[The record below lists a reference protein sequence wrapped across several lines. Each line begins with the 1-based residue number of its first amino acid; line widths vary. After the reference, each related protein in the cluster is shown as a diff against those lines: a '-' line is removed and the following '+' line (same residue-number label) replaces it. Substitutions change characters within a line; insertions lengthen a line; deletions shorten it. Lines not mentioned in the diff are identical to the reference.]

1 MTAQAPGC
9 AIGASFRLPLPVAV
23 RRLRP
28 ALAPIVLAESPSFIR
43 GTFMTSKSV
52 ARRSLLAA
60 ALCSASLF
68 TLPALAQQNV
78 LKVVP
83 HSNLAVLDPIW
94 TTAYM
99 SRNHG
104 YMIYDTLFGTD
115 ENGKVKP
122 QMVESWTESPDK
134 RLWAFKL
141 RKGLEFHD
149 GQPVTGED
157 VIASLQRWGKR
168 DAMGS
173 ALMQFVTKMDS
184 PTPDT
189 FRIFLGEANGFMIEA
204 LGKPSSNVPFIMPKR
219 IAETDAFKQIEEH
232 IGSGPYTF
240 KRDEFKPG
248 DKAVYLKNTKY
259 VPRSEP
265 PSGTTGGKRVY
276 VDRVEWN
283 LALRD
288 AQAQVSALQKGEV
301 DIIEALGFDFF
312 EAAKTDPNIQLPK
325 YSNYG
330 LQYMARFNHLHK
342 PFDNPKVRQAVIAA
356 FNQEAFLRA
365 QVGVKELYKPCGSI
379 FICGSPYGS
388 LAGSDLQMKSNM
400 KKAQDLLKASGYDG
414 TPIVVMKP
422 TDLASIQKL
431 PDVAAQLLRQAGFK
445 VDLQAMDWQTLVG
458 RRAKKDAPDKGG
470 WHMFL
475 TAWQA
480 FDVWSPIANPTTD
493 TRGEKSTW
501 FGWATDDKMVELRD
515 QFMRAT
521 DDATKKKLADQMHAR
536 MFEIGTHVILG
547 EYQQPMAARKNISGF
562 FVTNGNIY
570 WNLKKN

>member
-1 MTAQAPGC
+1 MKFQRKTW
-9 AIGASFRLPLPVAV
+9 V
-23 RRLRP
+23 
-28 ALAPIVLAESPSFIR
+28 ALALAVGAVLAQPH
-43 GTFMTSKSV
+43 
-52 ARRSLLAA
+52 AA
-60 ALCSASLF
+60 AQES
-68 TLPALAQQNV
+68 V
-78 LKVVP
+78 LRIVP

-115 ENGKVKP
+115 ENAKIKP
-122 QMVESWTESPDK
+122 QMVESWTESGDH
-134 RLWAFKL
+134 RLWSFKL
-141 RKGLEFHD
+141 RKGLAFHD
-149 GQPVTGED
+149 GAPVTGDD

-173 ALMQFVTKMDS
+173 ALMTFVQSMDS

-189 FRIFLGEANGFMIEA
+189 FRIFLGEACGFVLEA

-219 IAETDAFKQIEEH
+219 VAETDAFKQIEDY
-232 IGSGPYTF
+232 IGSGPFIF
-240 KRDEFKPG
+240 KKDEFKPG

-265 PSGTTGGKRVY
+265 PSGTAGGKNVY

-288 AQAQVSALQKGEV
+288 AQAQVNALKNGEV
-301 DIIEALGFDFF
+301 DIIEALGFDHY
-312 EAAKTDPNIQLPK
+312 ETVKADTTLQLPL
-325 YSNYG
+325 YANLG

-342 PFDNPKVRQAVIAA
+342 PFDNAKVRQAAIAA
-356 FNQEAFLRA
+356 MTQEPFLRA
-365 QVGVKELYKPCGSI
+365 QVGVKELYKTCPSMFVCNT
-379 FICGSPYGS
+379 PYGS
-388 LAGSDLQMKSNM
+388 LAGSDLQAKSTM

-414 TPIVVMKP
+414 TPIVIMKP

-475 TAWQA
+475 TAWNV
-480 FDVWSPIANPTTD
+480 FDVWSPIANPTMD
-493 TRGEKSTW
+493 TRGEKSGW
-501 FGWATDDKMVELRD
+501 FGWASDDKMIEIRN

-521 DDATKKKLADQMHAR
+521 DEPTKKKLADQLHAR
-536 MFEIGTHVILG
+536 AFEVGTHAPLG
-547 EYQQPMAARKNISGF
+547 EYNQPMATRKNITGF
-562 FVTNGNIY
+562 FITNGNIY
-570 WNLKKN
+570 WNLKKSLNPA

>member
-1 MTAQAPGC
+1 MK
-9 AIGASFRLPLPVAV
+9 LH
-23 RRLRP
+23 RRLLLSC
-28 ALAPIVLAESPSFIR
+28 ALVLGATVVSH
-43 GTFMTSKSV
+43 T
-52 ARRSLLAA
+52 
-60 ALCSASLF
+60 
-68 TLPALAQQNV
+68 ALAQSTV
-78 LKVVP
+78 LRVVP
-83 HSNLAVLDPIW
+83 HSNLAILDPIW

-115 ENGKVKP
+115 ENAKIKP
-122 QMVESWTESPDK
+122 QMVESWTESTDH
-134 RLWAFKL
+134 RLWTFKL

-149 GQPVTGED
+149 GKPVTGED

-173 ALMQFVTKMDS
+173 ALFTFVQRMDS

-189 FRIFLGEANGFMIEA
+189 FRIFLGEACGFVLDA

-219 IAETDAFKQIEEH
+219 IADTDAFKQIEEH

-265 PSGTTGGKRVY
+265 PSGTTGGKQVY

-288 AQAQVSALQKGEV
+288 AQAQVNALKNGEV
-301 DIIEALGFDFF
+301 DIIEALGFDFY
-312 EAAKTDPNIQLPK
+312 EGVKADPNLQLAK
-325 YSNYG
+325 YANLG

-342 PFDNPKVRQAVIAA
+342 PFDDAKVRQAAIAA
-356 FNQEAFLRA
+356 FAQEPFLRA
-365 QVGVKELYKPCGSI
+365 SVGVKELYKTCASM
-379 FICGSPYGS
+379 FICGTPYGS
-388 LAGSDLQMKSNM
+388 LAGSELQSKSTM

-414 TPIVVMKP
+414 TPIVIMKP

-475 TAWQA
+475 TAWNV
-480 FDVWSPIANPTTD
+480 FDVWSPIANPTMD
-493 TRGEKSTW
+493 TRGEKSGW
-501 FGWATDDKMVELRD
+501 FGWASDDKLVELRN

-521 DDATKKKLADQMHAR
+521 DEPTKKRLADQMHAR
-536 MFEIGTHVILG
+536 AFEVGTHAPLG
-547 EYQQPMAARKNISGF
+547 EYSQPMAARKNISGF
-562 FVTNGNIY
+562 FITNGNIY
-570 WNLKKN
+570 WNLKKQ

>member
-1 MTAQAPGC
+1 MAHLLLETE
-9 AIGASFRLPLPVAV
+9 LPYPRKV
-23 RRLRP
+23 P
-28 ALAPIVLAESPSFIR
+28 MKI
-43 GTFMTSKSV
+43 
-52 ARRSLLAA
+52 ARRSLLSLAIA
-60 ALCSASLF
+60 TGVLAS
-68 TLPALAQQNV
+68 PGISMAQGTV
-78 LKVVP
+78 LRIVP
-83 HSNLAVLDPIW
+83 HSNLAILDPIW

-115 ENGKVKP
+115 ENAKIKP
-122 QMVESWTESPDK
+122 QMVESWTESADH
-134 RLWAFKL
+134 RMWTFKL

-149 GQPVTGED
+149 GKPVTSED
-157 VIASLQRWGKR
+157 VVASLQRWGKR

-173 ALMQFVTKMDS
+173 ALMQFVQRMDT
-184 PTPDT
+184 PAPDT
-189 FRIFLGEANGFMIEA
+189 FRIFLGEACGFVLEA

-219 IAETDAFKQIEEH
+219 IADTDPFKQIEEH
-232 IGSGPYTF
+232 IGSGPFIF
-240 KRDEFKPG
+240 KKDEFKPG

-265 PSGTTGGKRVY
+265 PSGSTGGKHVY

-288 AQAQVSALQKGEV
+288 AQAQVNALQKGEV
-301 DIIEALGFDFF
+301 DIIEQLSFDHY
-312 EAAKTDPNIQLPK
+312 ETVKADATLQLPK
-325 YSNYG
+325 ADKFG

-342 PFDNPKVRQAVIAA
+342 PFDNAKVRQAAIAA
-356 FNQEAFLRA
+356 MTQEPFLRA
-365 QVGVKELYKPCGSI
+365 QVGVKDLYRPCASM
-379 FICGSPYGS
+379 FICGTPFGS
-388 LAGSDLQMKSNM
+388 TAGSDIQAKSNM
-400 KKAQDLLKASGYDG
+400 KKAQELLKASGYDG
-414 TPIVVMKP
+414 TPIVILKP

-480 FDVWSPIANPTTD
+480 FDVWNPIGNPAMD
-493 TRGEKSTW
+493 SRGEKSTW
-501 FGWATDDKMVELRD
+501 FGWATDDKLVTLRNE
-515 QFMRAT
+515 FMRAT
-521 DDATKKKLADQMHAR
+521 DEGAKKKLADQIHAR
-536 MFEIGTHVILG
+536 AFEIGTHAPLG
-547 EYQQPMAARKNISGF
+547 EFESPMAARKNITGF
-562 FVTNGNIY
+562 FVTNSNIY